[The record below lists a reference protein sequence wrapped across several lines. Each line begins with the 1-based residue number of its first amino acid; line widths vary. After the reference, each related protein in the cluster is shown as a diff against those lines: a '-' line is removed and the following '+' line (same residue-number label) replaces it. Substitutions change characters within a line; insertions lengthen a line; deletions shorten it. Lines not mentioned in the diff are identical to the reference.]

1 MTDNLVFNEYQK
13 SAMAEQYM
21 GDDIMQISKHFSVI
35 DNYLYFDGEN
45 TGMYLRGDQGLQGER
60 GERGFSAYELA
71 VANGFEG
78 DEATWLEGLKG
89 DRGSDALLP
98 QLTVSAYN
106 TSEPEAELVA
116 SVSETGNNI
125 WNFRFGIPAGM
136 PLIWNPNEQET
147 DDEVPEIDL
156 TVITL
161 QDMDVS
167 SYSAETG
174 NYSSSP
180 IEISASAGTN
190 CILEENHNYEVV
202 VNYAPSMEETSINLD
217 FTVQSIADGS
227 DILLTYESES
237 IDMFIKYYEN
247 NDSKYYQIY
256 STVWGT
262 YNVTIYDRGAVT
274 VEEPTETE
282 EPIGPTGTEES
293 TGPTGS
299 EEPIEPT
306 EPTGTEEP
314 NESNEEDLPV
324 VATFENI
331 TIGDDFSLS
340 DHIPVENTLW
350 GGEDFKVVVNYTP
363 SFEETSINLEFT
375 TPSISLDEYSFALEY
390 KSNDI
395 NIGIYSYSDEN
406 PHYFIIDST
415 VGGTYNITI
424 YDAGPSESSEP

>member
-21 GDDIMQISKHFSVI
+21 GDDVMQISKHFSVI

-89 DRGSDALLP
+89 DKGNDAPLP

-147 DDEVPEIDL
+147 DDEIPDIDL

-161 QDMDVS
+161 QDMYVGD
-167 SYSAETG
+167 YSAETG
-174 NYSSSP
+174 DYSSGS
-180 IEISASAGTN
+180 IEISASAGAN

-202 VNYAPSMEETSINLD
+202 VNYVPSIEGTSTNLD

-237 IDMFIKYYEN
+237 VNISIKYYEN
-247 NDSKYYQIY
+247 NSSRYYQIY
-256 STVWGT
+256 SSVPGT

-274 VEEPTETE
+274 VEEPAETE
-282 EPIGPTGTEES
+282 EPIGPTGTEE
-293 TGPTGS
+293 PT
-299 EEPIEPT
+299 EPT
-306 EPTGTEEP
+306 EPTGTEESTGP
-314 NESNEEDLPV
+314 TGTEEP
-324 VATFENI
+324 
-331 TIGDDFSLS
+331 
-340 DHIPVENTLW
+340 
-350 GGEDFKVVVNYTP
+350 
-363 SFEETSINLEFT
+363 
-375 TPSISLDEYSFALEY
+375 
-390 KSNDI
+390 
-395 NIGIYSYSDEN
+395 
-406 PHYFIIDST
+406 
-415 VGGTYNITI
+415 
-424 YDAGPSESSEP
+424 